1 MIRKQFP
8 NMGLTITA
16 IDEYA
21 NTRDENLLMTAGDYI
36 DEVASVNAFD
46 AIIESSGFFRVYKEV
61 RGYYTQ
67 PREGQERK
75 DPRIDRIIS
84 PTPELLRMGWTYG
97 FVGVECKRSGIKAN
111 TAIAQ
116 MMDYQRAIWTLNS
129 GHKIHLSYCFLWHLK
144 KCHGFVGSLFA
155 QQKLGSAYVH
165 YNTFTLSV
173 GEHVLFRLSDRG
185 VEIPQINVGNRAGS
199 R

>member
-1 MIRKQFP
+1 MTILAT
-8 NMGLTITA
+8 GL
-16 IDEYA
+16 DEYA
-21 NTRDENLLMTAGDYI
+21 NGLDENLLMTSGNYL
-36 DEVASVNAFD
+36 DERQSVEAFD
-46 AIIESSGFFRVYKEV
+46 RIVEPSGLFKVHKEV

-75 DPRIDRIIS
+75 DPRIDRILS
-84 PTPELLRMGWTYG
+84 PSPELLLSGWGYG

-116 MMDYQRAIWTLNS
+116 MMDYQRAIWTLNT
-129 GHKIHLSYCFLWHLK
+129 GHKIHLSYCFLWPLK
-144 KCHGFVGSLFA
+144 KCHGFAGSIFA

-185 VEIPQINVGNRAGS
+185 PEIPQINVGNRAGS